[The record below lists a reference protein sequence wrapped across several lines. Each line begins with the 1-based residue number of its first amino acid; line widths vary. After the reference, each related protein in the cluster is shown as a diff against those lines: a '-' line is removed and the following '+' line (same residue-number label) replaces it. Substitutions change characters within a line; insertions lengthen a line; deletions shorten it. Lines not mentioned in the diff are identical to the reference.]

1 MSLLNFNFL
10 IGLENKWSFL
20 LAAFLV
26 MGGAV
31 WSYFLTVSPNQST
44 YAPVVMIGSGL
55 SVMYVMA
62 LVFITEL
69 IGENKVGVTIVK
81 LNSWFFGNS

>member
-1 MSLLNFNFL
+1 
-10 IGLENKWSFL
+10 
-20 LAAFLV
+20 

-31 WSYFLTVSPNQST
+31 WSYFLTVSPNQSI

-81 LNSWFFGNS
+81 LN